1 MAGGGSISA
10 INYSPIDKNYWYL
23 LTSGGTFYT
32 STDAGETWSLS
43 SGFTGPG
50 PQYFYGAAIEPSKT
64 QLGVVYIGGS
74 GYDNPAVY
82 KTEDNGETFIALNNE
97 LPSTLVYDL
106 AISENDSL
114 LFAATEIAPYVY
126 VLAEDKWYDL
136 SGLDAPLQTYW
147 SVDYIEEI
155 KAVRFGTYGRGAW
168 EFKLYEQPVGIEELA
183 QKNIITVYPNPASG
197 IVHIKINSFIPDAK
211 VELLDING
219 SVVLQKATA
228 FNKDVAYDLNLNGI
242 AKGVYFINITDNGAN
257 KKRYVERIV
266 VID

>member
-1 MAGGGSISA
+1 M
-10 INYSPIDKNYWYL
+10 PIP
-23 LTSGGTFYT
+23 
-32 STDAGETWSLS
+32 E
-43 SGFTGPG
+43 
-50 PQYFYGAAIEPSKT
+50 
-64 QLGVVYIGGS
+64 
-74 GYDNPAVY
+74 
-82 KTEDNGETFIALNNE
+82 
-97 LPSTLVYDL
+97 
-106 AISENDSL
+106 
-114 LFAATEIAPYVY
+114 
-126 VLAEDKWYDL
+126 
-136 SGLDAPLQTYW
+136 TYW

-183 QKNIITVYPNPASG
+183 QKNIITVYPNPASD

-228 FNKDVAYDLNLNGI
+228 FNKDVSYDLNLNGI